1 LTATPLLSSSFL
13 FTYFSDI
20 IIKNYREQKMKM
32 IRFYFS
38 LAAVFI
44 ALNAASPARA
54 DKYSNTIE
62 LFKQSEAV
70 QPFFANAYG
79 YVVFPAVGKGGFGI
93 GGSYGKG
100 NVYQGGKVTGKAS
113 VIKLSVGFQAGGQA
127 FSEIIFF
134 QDKRA
139 YEEFTAGEF
148 AFDAQASAVAIT
160 AGAGAQVG
168 EKGVSAGASLGS
180 ASAIQ
185 TAAHYRKGMAA
196 FVHVRGGLMY
206 EASIGGQKFNF
217 KPTE

>member
-1 LTATPLLSSSFL
+1 MRT
-13 FTYFSDI
+13 
-20 IIKNYREQKMKM
+20 
-32 IRFYFS
+32 IRFCFS
-38 LAAVFI
+38 LVMVFI
-44 ALNAASPARA
+44 ALSYTVQARA
-54 DKYSNTIE
+54 DNYSNTIKQ
-62 LFKQSEAV
+62 FRQSEAV
-70 QPFFANAYG
+70 QPFFENAYG
-79 YVVFPAVGKGGFGI
+79 YVVFPAIGKGGFGI

-100 NVYQGGKVTGKAS
+100 QVYQGGTVTGKAS

-139 YEEFTAGEF
+139 YQEFTAGEF
-148 AFDAQASAVAIT
+148 AFDAQASAVVIT

-180 ASAIQ
+180 ANTVQ

-196 FVHVRGGLMY
+196 FIQVRGGLMY

-217 KPTE
+217 KPIK